1 MSDGFYSGG
10 TFGIPTPTGG
20 VDGGL
25 YVDSFGN
32 LYPQIY
38 YGTPRMGASAGY
50 SPDLGGLL
58 TGTSI
63 SGSIGN
69 RTLN

>member
-10 TFGIPTPTGG
+10 TFGIPTPIGG
-20 VDGGL
+20 VGGGL

-38 YGTPRMGASAGY
+38 YGTLAWERPLDIVLIWEGF
-50 SPDLGGLL
+50 
-58 TGTSI
+58 
-63 SGSIGN
+63 
-69 RTLN
+69 